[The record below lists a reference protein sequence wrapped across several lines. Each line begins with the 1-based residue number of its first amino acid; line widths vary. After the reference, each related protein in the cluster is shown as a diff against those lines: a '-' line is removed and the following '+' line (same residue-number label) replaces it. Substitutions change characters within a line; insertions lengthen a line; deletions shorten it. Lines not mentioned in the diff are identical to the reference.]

1 VPGGDEATSGKVQS
15 RENKKNRIFVYFLQ
29 MIYNYAHMK
38 LLFDEVGYWSEIKL
52 EILEKYAKAYSEIMN
67 TRFYHI
73 YVDAFAGA
81 GKHKSRTSGD
91 MIKGSPSRALDI
103 KPEFKEYYFID
114 IVKEKIFEL
123 EKIAANRPE
132 VHVLEGNCNTILLT
146 DVFPNIKYENYR
158 RGLVLL
164 DPYGLHLD
172 WNVIEKAGTM
182 RSMDMFLNF
191 PVSDMN
197 RNVFWRNSE
206 HVDPKDI
213 KRMDDFWGDHSWKN
227 VAYSNKMNLF
237 GWDMKTDNDTVAQA
251 FKIRLKQKAGFKN
264 VSEPLPMRNSKGATI
279 YYLFFASK
287 AQVAQNIADDII
299 AGIFRKYK
307 DKGI

>member
-1 VPGGDEATSGKVQS
+1 MGVKRCYHIIVVCYL
-15 RENKKNRIFVYFLQ
+15 NMVY
-29 MIYNYAHMK
+29 NSAHMK

-67 TRFYHI
+67 KRFYHV

-91 MIKGSPSRALDI
+91 MIKGSPSIALDI
-103 KPEFKEYYFID
+103 KPEFREYYFID
-114 IVKEKIFEL
+114 IVKERVAEL

-132 VHVLEGNCNTILLT
+132 VHVLEGDCNAILLS

-172 WNVIEKAGTM
+172 WSVIEKAGIMKTI
-182 RSMDMFLNF
+182 DLFLNF
-191 PVSDMN
+191 PVADMN
-197 RNVFWRNSE
+197 RNVFWRNAE
-206 HVDPKDI
+206 NVDSRDI
-213 KRMDDFWGDHSWKN
+213 LRMDRFWGDNSWKS
-227 VAYSNKMNLF
+227 VAYDNQSNLF
-237 GWDMKTDNDTVAQA
+237 GFDFKTDNDTIVQA
-251 FKIRLKQKAGFKN
+251 FKKRLIEKAGFKN

-279 YYLFFASK
+279 YYLFFASQ
-287 AQVAQNIADDII
+287 AQLAQNIADDII
-299 AGIFRKYK
+299 AGIFKKYK
-307 DKGI
+307 DKGM